1 MPIACPAPIH
11 HYHGTISLGN
21 LRLEVSSLFQVSRA
35 FVPGGTDH
43 TAVAWVGESQ
53 MSARLKGG
61 GDCSWSEDAAAWA
74 AGSGGG
80 GGGGGGGLE
89 EGPRYTP
96 AAEGCHTQSC
106 FPRSIANIITHLRR
120 NLTTNKENFSH
131 CLLRHSSA
139 CGRGFMCFVLEPCML
154 TGSKNKN
161 NTSTTI
167 G

>member
-1 MPIACPAPIH
+1 MPIACPVPTH
-11 HYHGTISLGN
+11 HDHGTISLGN

-80 GGGGGGGLE
+80 GGGGGLE

-106 FPRSIANIITHLRR
+106 FPRQANIPHLRR
-120 NLTTNKENFSH
+120 NLATNKENFSH

-139 CGRGFMCFVLEPCML
+139 CGRCFMCSVLDPVSVH
-154 TGSKNKN
+154 GSKTKHMKHLPQA
-161 NTSTTI
+161 SR
-167 G
+167 

>member
-1 MPIACPAPIH
+1 MPIACPEPTH
-11 HYHGTISLGN
+11 HDHGTISLGN
-21 LRLEVSSLFQVSRA
+21 LRLIVSSLFQVSRA

-96 AAEGCHTQSC
+96 AAEGCHTQTC
-106 FPRSIANIITHLRR
+106 FQRSIANFTHLRR
-120 NLTTNKENFSH
+120 NLATNKENFSH
-131 CLLRHSSA
+131 CLLRHSPA
-139 CGRGFMCFVLEPCML
+139 YGRCFMSFVLEPC
-154 TGSKNKN
+154 
-161 NTSTTI
+161 
-167 G
+167 